1 MLRVCAILHC
11 TSPVQFSMSAVYI
24 IYSTTG
30 SLGNPRLGNAH
41 SPSHLKEHQN
51 SKKQLQVA

>member
-24 IYSTTG
+24 IYST
-30 SLGNPRLGNAH
+30 SLENPRLGNAH
-41 SPSHLKEHQN
+41 SPSHSKEHQN